1 MVDQRTMEKY
11 EREAKEQNRESWYLL
26 SWALDTNKEE
36 CAKLFKCSS
45 SLCTILDTPD
55 HKNFVSSM
63 IGGASQA
70 VLATTSGVNRLI
82 IAISKMD
89 EATVNWSKESG
100 PSLLEYANIRQKNQ
114 YNISDSYH
122 GKYKTYYEGFMED
135 SKELVIMRK
144 GSLHFTIDKVRCL
157 DLWEITCKEIRNS
170 FKLKFPKKFQLSC

>member
-1 MVDQRTMEKY
+1 YITGMVDQRTTEKY

-36 CAKLFKCSS
+36 Y
-45 SLCTILDTPD
+45 

-122 GKYKTYYEGFMED
+122 GKYKLMD
-135 SKELVIMRK
+135 ACVISADFYM
-144 GSLHFTIDKVRCL
+144 
-157 DLWEITCKEIRNS
+157 NN
-170 FKLKFPKKFQLSC
+170 